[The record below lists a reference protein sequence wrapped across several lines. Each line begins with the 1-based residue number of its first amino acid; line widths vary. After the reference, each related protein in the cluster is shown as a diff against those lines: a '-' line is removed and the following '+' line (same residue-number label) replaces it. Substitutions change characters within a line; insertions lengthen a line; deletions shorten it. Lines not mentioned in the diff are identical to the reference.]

1 MKKVTLSLMRIF
13 LVLVLFS
20 LPPFGNFSIAKQIHH
35 DVKISMGEATVKKVT
50 DAITNQTGIVFS
62 YDFLLGNTQIG
73 RVDLN
78 LRNASTEEIMDAAFS
93 KAGISYKIKGNMV
106 ALFQREA
113 GKKSEATSPQARE
126 SEKTVRITG
135 SVKDATDGSPLIGV
149 NVIPRNSMNKGT
161 ASDINGNY
169 IIDVPRGAEIEFSY
183 LGYNSIRIKAGESS
197 SVDIFLQPDTEI
209 LEQAAVVGYGT
220 QKRISLIGATQ
231 SISAPEIKVPV
242 ANLTQSLA
250 GRISG
255 VVSMQRTGEPG
266 YDDASIYIRG
276 ISPLTAGMS
285 APLTLVDG
293 VPRSISNVD
302 PEDIESFSIL
312 KDASATAIYGVRG
325 ANGVIIINTKS
336 GSAGKPQFD
345 IRYTEGITRFI
356 QLPDFVDAPE
366 YMRLTNEAFTTR
378 REEPMYTDEA
388 ISKTESG
395 EDPYL
400 YPNVDWMDL
409 LFKKF
414 GHNRSANANI
424 RGGSDKAIYYIGLG
438 YFEEQGL
445 YNNDSASHD
454 YNANTYYR
462 RYSVTSNMTLK
473 PFVTTEIKLGIQ
485 GYLANANYPASSN
498 SAIFGSAF
506 YATPNYVAPVY
517 PNGEI
522 GDRPSGSVQN
532 PYAVLNEMGYANQ
545 WRSQV
550 FSNLRLTQ
558 QIPFVPGLSV
568 TGMFSFDAY
577 SYSSN
582 RFTRT
587 PNTWM
592 ALGRDD
598 EGKLILQQTRSSTTT
613 TLSYAN
619 SHQGNRNIYLE
630 AAANYK
636 QTFGKHDVTGM
647 LLFNQSDEM
656 NTLAT
661 SLETALPYRF
671 RGLAGRY
678 TYAYSERYFAEFNF
692 GYNGSE
698 NFNPDKRYGF
708 FPSFGLGWVISNERF
723 FEPLKNAVQF
733 MKIRA
738 TWGKVGNAKITGRR
752 FAYLSTVDSVTG
764 YTFGDSQ
771 KVSYSGL
778 AIGDEGVDVS
788 WETARKYNLGIDI
801 ITLGNNLNIQVDVF
815 KDKRDGIFLSRQVI
829 PAYLGIRKSP
839 LGNIG
844 KVNNKGFEIS
854 LDYHNQVSQDWFI
867 SAMGNF
873 SFNRNKVVE
882 NDMTYTYPWQD
893 RRGHRVGQR
902 FGLIAEKLFE
912 SDEEVAA
919 SAYQA
924 SNTRAGDIK
933 FKDLNGD
940 GQIND
945 YDMAPIGW
953 GTVPEII
960 YGFGLNI
967 AFRNIAISAM
977 LQGAAHVDALVSG
990 VGVAPFESGTAYG
1003 NIMSNITDRW
1013 TEDNPN
1019 PNAFYPR
1026 LAPSS
1031 TYNLNYKANSWFVL
1045 PSHYL
1050 RLKNCQMT
1058 YSLPKTFVRRI
1069 GLSSASVFFQGVNIL
1084 TFTPFKLWDVE
1095 QGDGRGSVYPNT
1107 ASYSLGLNFSF

>member
-1 MKKVTLSLMRIF
+1 
-13 LVLVLFS
+13 
-20 LPPFGNFSIAKQIHH
+20 
-35 DVKISMGEATVKKVT
+35 
-50 DAITNQTGIVFS
+50 
-62 YDFLLGNTQIG
+62 
-73 RVDLN
+73 
-78 LRNASTEEIMDAAFS
+78 
-93 KAGISYKIKGNMV
+93 
-106 ALFQREA
+106 
-113 GKKSEATSPQARE
+113 
-126 SEKTVRITG
+126 
-135 SVKDATDGSPLIGV
+135 
-149 NVIPRNSMNKGT
+149 
-161 ASDINGNY
+161 
-169 IIDVPRGAEIEFSY
+169 
-183 LGYNSIRIKAGESS
+183 
-197 SVDIFLQPDTEI
+197 
-209 LEQAAVVGYGT
+209 
-220 QKRISLIGATQ
+220 
-231 SISAPEIKVPV
+231 
-242 ANLTQSLA
+242 
-250 GRISG
+250 
-255 VVSMQRTGEPG
+255 
-266 YDDASIYIRG
+266 
-276 ISPLTAGMS
+276 
-285 APLTLVDG
+285 
-293 VPRSISNVD
+293 
-302 PEDIESFSIL
+302 
-312 KDASATAIYGVRG
+312 
-325 ANGVIIINTKS
+325 
-336 GSAGKPQFD
+336 
-345 IRYTEGITRFI
+345 
-356 QLPDFVDAPE
+356 
-366 YMRLTNEAFTTR
+366 
-378 REEPMYTDEA
+378 
-388 ISKTESG
+388 
-395 EDPYL
+395 
-400 YPNVDWMDL
+400 
-409 LFKKF
+409 
-414 GHNRSANANI
+414 
-424 RGGSDKAIYYIGLG
+424 
-438 YFEEQGL
+438 
-445 YNNDSASHD
+445 
-454 YNANTYYR
+454 
-462 RYSVTSNMTLK
+462 
-473 PFVTTEIKLGIQ
+473 
-485 GYLANANYPASSN
+485 
-498 SAIFGSAF
+498 
-506 YATPNYVAPVY
+506 
-517 PNGEI
+517 
-522 GDRPSGSVQN
+522 
-532 PYAVLNEMGYANQ
+532 
-545 WRSQV
+545 
-550 FSNLRLTQ
+550 
-558 QIPFVPGLSV
+558 
-568 TGMFSFDAY
+568 
-577 SYSSN
+577 
-582 RFTRT
+582 
-587 PNTWM
+587 
-592 ALGRDD
+592 
-598 EGKLILQQTRSSTTT
+598 
-613 TLSYAN
+613 
-619 SHQGNRNIYLE
+619 
-630 AAANYK
+630 
-636 QTFGKHDVTGM
+636 
-647 LLFNQSDEM
+647 M

-1058 YSLPKTFVRRI
+1058 YTLPKTFVRRI

>member
-1 MKKVTLSLMRIF
+1 MKIISLLLAKVFLMS
-13 LVLVLFS
+13 VLLPPSEGFS
-20 LPPFGNFSIAKQIHH
+20 LEGQIRH
-35 DVKISMGEATVKKVT
+35 DVNISLSDATVKKVT
-50 DAITNQTGIVFS
+50 DAITDQTGIIFS
-62 YDFLLGNTQIG
+62 YDFALGNRRMG
-73 RVDLN
+73 KVEVN
-78 LRNASTEEIMDAAFS
+78 LKDSRTEDIMDAVFS
-93 KAGISYKIKGNMV
+93 DTGISFKIKDNMV
-106 ALFQREA
+106 ALFQKDSRESA
-113 GKKSEATSPQARE
+113 QTMSPQAQRL
-126 SEKTVRITG
+126 SPKIRLTG
-135 SVKDATDGSPLIGV
+135 SVKDALDGSPLVGV
-149 NVIPRNSMNKGT
+149 SVIPMSNKLSGT
-161 ASDINGNY
+161 ATDINGNY
-169 IIDVPRGAEIEFSY
+169 IIDVTPGEEIEFSY
-183 LGYNSIRIKAGESS
+183 MGYNSTRIKANESATMN
-197 SVDIFLQPDTEI
+197 IILQQDTEL
-209 LEQAAVVGYGT
+209 LEQSIVVGYGT
-220 QKRISLIGATQ
+220 QKRISLVGATQ
-231 SISAPEIKVPV
+231 SISAPDIKVPV

-255 VVSMQRTGEPG
+255 IVSMQRTGEPG

-276 ISPLTAGMS
+276 ISTLTASMS
-285 APLTLVDG
+285 SPLTLVDG
-293 VPRSISNVD
+293 VPRSIANVD
-302 PEDIESFSIL
+302 PEDIESISIL

-336 GSAGKPQFD
+336 GSSGKPQFD

-356 QLPDFVDAPE
+356 QLPDFVGAPE
-366 YMRLTNEAFTTR
+366 YMRLTNEAFVTR
-378 REEPMYTDEA
+378 GEVPMYSEEA
-388 ISKTESG
+388 IAKTESG

-400 YPNVDWMDL
+400 YPNVDWMDI

-438 YFEEQGL
+438 YFDEQGL
-445 YNNDSASHD
+445 YNNDSTRHD
-454 YNANTYYR
+454 YNANTFYR
-462 RYSVTSNMTLK
+462 RYSVTSNITLK

-485 GYLANANYPASSN
+485 GYLANANYPASGN
-498 SAIFGSAF
+498 STIFGSAF
-506 YATPNYVAPVY
+506 YATPNYVAPIY
-517 PNGEI
+517 PDGEI
-522 GDRPSGSVQN
+522 GDRPSGGVQN

-545 WRSQV
+545 WRSQI

-598 EGKLILQQTRSSTTT
+598 EGKLILQQTRSSTST

-619 SHQGNRNIYLE
+619 SHQGNRNLYLE

-636 QTFGKHDVTGM
+636 QSFGKHDVTGM

-661 SLETALPYRF
+661 TLETALPYRF

-678 TYAYSERYFAEFNF
+678 TYAYDERYFAEFNF

-698 NFNPDKRYGF
+698 NFAPDKRYGF
-708 FPSFGLGWVISNERF
+708 FPSFAMGWVVSNESF
-723 FEPLKNAVQF
+723 FEPLKGVLQF
-733 MKIRA
+733 MKLRA
-738 TWGKVGNAKITGRR
+738 SWGKVGNAKITGRR

-788 WETARKYNLGIDI
+788 WETAQKYNIGVDL
-801 ITLGNNLNIQVDVF
+801 ITLDNNLNIQVDVF
-815 KDKRDGIFLSRQVI
+815 KDMREGIFLSRAVI

-844 KVNNKGFEIS
+844 KVDNKGFEVS
-854 LDYHNQVSQDWFI
+854 LDYHNQVDKDWFI
-867 SAMGNF
+867 SALGNF

-882 NDMTYTYPWQD
+882 NDANYTYPWLD

-924 SNTRAGDIK
+924 DNTRAGDIK
-933 FKDLNGD
+933 FRDINGD

-953 GTVPEII
+953 GAVPEIV
-960 YGFGLNI
+960 YGFGLTV
-967 AFRNIAISAM
+967 AFRNLAVSAM
-977 LQGAAHVDALVSG
+977 FQGAAHVDALISG

-1013 TEDNPN
+1013 TEENPN

-1031 TYNLNYKANSWFVL
+1031 TYNLNYKTNSWFVL
-1045 PSHYL
+1045 PTHYL
-1050 RLKNCQMT
+1050 RLKNLQVT
-1058 YSLPKTFVRRI
+1058 YTLPKNFVQRI
-1069 GLSSASVFFQGVNIL
+1069 GLSGGSLFFQGVNLL

-1095 QGDGRGSVYPNT
+1095 QGDGRGNIYPNT